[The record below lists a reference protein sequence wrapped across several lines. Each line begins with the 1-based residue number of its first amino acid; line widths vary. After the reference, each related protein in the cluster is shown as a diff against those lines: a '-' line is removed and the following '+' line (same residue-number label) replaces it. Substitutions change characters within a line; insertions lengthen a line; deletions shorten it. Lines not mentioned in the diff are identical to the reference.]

1 MIVLTIVCR
10 AEGHLIKRATQISGR
25 VTKGIGIENCKLEP
39 FFFPFLA
46 FKSIKC
52 PKTLPA
58 KHKILFLGEQFK
70 LGIMCY
76 T

>member
-1 MIVLTIVCR
+1 MILLTTVCR

-25 VTKGIGIENCKLEP
+25 VTKGIGMENCKLEP
-39 FFFPFLA
+39 FFSL
-46 FKSIKC
+46 SCLQVHKC